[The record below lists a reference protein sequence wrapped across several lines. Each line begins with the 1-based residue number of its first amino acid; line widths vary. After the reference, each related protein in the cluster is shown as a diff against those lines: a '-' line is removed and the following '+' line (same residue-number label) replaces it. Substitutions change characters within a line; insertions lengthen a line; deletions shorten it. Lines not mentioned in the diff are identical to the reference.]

1 MAPISL
7 NNMVLP
13 SAADSVAGTITKFI
27 VYKIT
32 PEGLGIA
39 IYAALSD
46 GTDTSFHKY
55 TFTPGIADVPSA
67 KLGNLFVYL
76 LSGSQ

>member
-32 PEGLGIA
+32 PEGSNIT

-55 TFTPGIADVPSA
+55 TLTSSVADVSSA

-76 LSGSQ
+76 FSGSQ